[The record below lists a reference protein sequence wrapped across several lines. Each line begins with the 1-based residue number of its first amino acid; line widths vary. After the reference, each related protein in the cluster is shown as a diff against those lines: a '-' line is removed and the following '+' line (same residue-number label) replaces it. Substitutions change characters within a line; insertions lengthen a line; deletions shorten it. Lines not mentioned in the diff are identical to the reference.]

1 MPLADAAD
9 GEDPVRTRCRN
20 LQSRPMT
27 IDDDVPVTRPS
38 RAGAGPL
45 PNDVSEDANVPGSPL
60 LARLRAEKAER
71 IKGGIY
77 HRLQIDLTYSSN
89 RIEGS
94 RLSEDQ
100 TRLIFETRTLDA
112 SEGPVRVDDV
122 VETSNHFRAID
133 AVIDHVGEPLT
144 EDALKRLHRILKAAT
159 GDAAKEWFA
168 VGDYKR
174 VPNEVSG
181 MPTTPPEEVPEAIGA
196 LLARYGPAERH
207 TLEEIID
214 MHVRLERIHPFQDG
228 NGRVG
233 RLIMLGEC
241 LASDVVPFVITDE
254 MKAFYYRGLREWD
267 SQPGFLLETCRA
279 AQDRF
284 KQHLDYFR
292 IPYAE

>member
-1 MPLADAAD
+1 MEP
-9 GEDPVRTRCRN
+9 GPPKRRRRT
-20 LQSRPMT
+20 LQSCPMT
-27 IDDDVPVTRPS
+27 TDDDVPVTRPS
-38 RAGAGPL
+38 RAATAPL
-45 PNDVSEDANVPGSPL
+45 LNDDSEGVNVPGSPL

-77 HRLQIDLTYSSN
+77 HRLQIDFTYSSN

-94 RLSEDQ
+94 RLSEEQ

-181 MPTTPPEEVPEAIGA
+181 MATTPPEEVPEAIGA
-196 LLARYGPAERH
+196 LLTRYRPAQRH
-207 TLEEIID
+207 ILEEIID
-214 MHVRLERIHPFQDG
+214 MHVRFERIHPFQDG

-241 LASDVVPFVITDE
+241 LASGVVPFVITDD

-292 IPYAE
+292 IPYTG

>member
-1 MPLADAAD
+1 ML
-9 GEDPVRTRCRN
+9 G
-20 LQSRPMT
+20 
-27 IDDDVPVTRPS
+27 VPETS
-38 RAGAGPL
+38 
-45 PNDVSEDANVPGSPL
+45 PGSVL
-60 LARLRAEKAER
+60 LDRLRAEKAER

-94 RLSEDQ
+94 RLSEEQ
-100 TRLIFETRTLDA
+100 TRLIFETRTIDP

-122 VETSNHFRAID
+122 VETSNHFRAVD
-133 AVIDHVGEPLT
+133 AVIDHAGEPLT
-144 EDALKRLHRILKAAT
+144 ENMIKCLHRVLKTAT
-159 GDAAKEWFA
+159 GDAAKEWFT

-181 MPTTPPEEVPEAIGA
+181 MPTTAPEDVAEEIEA
-196 LLARYGPAERH
+196 LLTGYEPERPH
-207 TLEEIID
+207 TLEEIVD
-214 MHVRLERIHPFQDG
+214 MHVRFERIHPFQDG

-241 LASDVVPFVITDE
+241 LASDVVPFVITDD
-254 MKAFYYRGLREWD
+254 MKAFYYRGLREWE
-267 SQPGFLLETCRA
+267 SQPGFLLEACRE

-292 IPYAE
+292 IPYAGGVDASNVQ